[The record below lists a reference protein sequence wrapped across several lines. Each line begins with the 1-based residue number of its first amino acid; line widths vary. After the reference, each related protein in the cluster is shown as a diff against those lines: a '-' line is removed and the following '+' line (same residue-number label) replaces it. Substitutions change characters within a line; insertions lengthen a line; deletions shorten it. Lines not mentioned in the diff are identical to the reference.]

1 MALEDDKNGSD
12 TRRGYQSPTTP
23 LQQHL
28 KVLEKGGRSLR
39 KAVNAKCWECMGGD
53 EDKVSRLVCDEIR
66 NCSSYGCPLRPY
78 RPYQ

>member
-1 MALEDDKNGSD
+1 M
-12 TRRGYQSPTTP
+12 
-23 LQQHL
+23 

-53 EDKVSRLVCDEIR
+53 EDKVSPLVCDEIR